1 MKTHELICIVDNG
14 LHTPPDDQTH
24 CVNVGPY
31 TAILS
36 TASRPLVSLPMSR
49 AEAMRQAAAR
59 QALFERLL
67 PMGTV
72 VAAKPQLWLTP
83 DQAATCLR
91 ANAGVL
97 DETCAWL
104 RHKAQFQIAVAWDAA
119 QVLDRFRD
127 TPEISPLFAAET
139 TTPDALERAISR
151 LRNRLGAHIRQLL
164 DPVVTDI
171 IALPITDD
179 MLCNFA
185 VLIPGK
191 AEAQLDRCVEA
202 IDAIWSD
209 GFRIRQIGP
218 SAAGSFA
225 LLDLAWVTADD
236 IKAAHRL
243 LSLDP
248 GAPQDVVQSAR
259 RRALMTSQ
267 GDTSHIK
274 HAARIVDATRQSGA
288 DGFHLATLLSEDQGL
303 GDATWTAVA

>member
-14 LHTPPDDQTH
+14 PHTPPDDQTQ

-36 TASRPLVSLPMSR
+36 TASRPLESLPMSR

-91 ANAGVL
+91 ANAGVQ
-97 DETCAWL
+97 DEACAWL
-104 RHKAQFQIAVAWDAA
+104 RNA

-171 IALPITDD
+171 IALPVTDD

-185 VLIPGK
+185 VLIPAK
-191 AEAQLDRCVEA
+191 AEAELDRCVEA

-225 LLDLAWVTADD
+225 LLDLAWVTADE

-267 GDTSHIK
+267 GETSHIK
-274 HAARIVDATRQSGA
+274 HAARIVDSTRQSGA